1 MTVHIREVSAKE
13 FSKLISSDVIGS
25 MSDMNRK
32 ILGDALAYSSK
43 VWLGMIDDKIL
54 GFWGMVLPSLL
65 SDRAY
70 FWLHTT
76 PSLKEHQF
84 VFIRHSQIAIKEM
97 LKEYPLIIG
106 HTIKGS
112 NKSIRWLKWLG
123 AEFLPFD
130 SSIEALIPFEIRAA

>member
-13 FSKLISSDVIGS
+13 FSKLISSDVVGS

-76 PSLKEHQF
+76 PLLKEHQF

-130 SSIEALIPFEIRAA
+130 SSIETLIPFEIRAA